1 MKTEQNS
8 SDVWTNAFPRFTKFG
23 LSVKTASLLKFI
35 RKRKLTSALDS
46 LVNLRPI
53 TLLKIG
59 VRSLSLAGNPLMEE
73 SSGLASLIHWGPM
86 IPLGLIITW
95 FPVRIG
101 EQFVLPKSRTGEVN
115 LAETTAVFPFCG
127 VVSSVPCLITS
138 SGVRKHA
145 QRCAPHPW
153 QSPSRELYGAL
164 AKSLHFPQHPPQLS
178 GQSAVL

>member
-1 MKTEQNS
+1 MVGKQLDPFVDVKILVMGMETDQNS

-73 SSGLASLIHWGPM
+73 SSGLASLIH
-86 IPLGLIITW
+86 
-95 FPVRIG
+95 
-101 EQFVLPKSRTGEVN
+101 
-115 LAETTAVFPFCG
+115 
-127 VVSSVPCLITS
+127 
-138 SGVRKHA
+138 
-145 QRCAPHPW
+145 
-153 QSPSRELYGAL
+153 
-164 AKSLHFPQHPPQLS
+164 
-178 GQSAVL
+178 